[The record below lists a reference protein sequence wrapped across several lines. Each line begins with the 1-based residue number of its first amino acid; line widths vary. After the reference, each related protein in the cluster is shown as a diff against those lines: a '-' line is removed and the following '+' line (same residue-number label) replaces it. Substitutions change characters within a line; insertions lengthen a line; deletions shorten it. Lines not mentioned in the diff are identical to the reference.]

1 MGGGVRG
8 GGRKWSQNTA
18 QGTTD
23 PRSFML
29 PPARHSH
36 SLTRIGR
43 LIFLYVRTIHSLT
56 SFAFGEC
63 RAPAGSF
70 ALVARLRLASC
81 EAPPF
86 EIERATLRGSVCGHV
101 RYILEN
107 SKAIL
112 RLGHDWKV
120 ETTLRT
126 WLRQRFLFAVQ
137 IEGLVL
143 QMAAARTHSQ
153 QTRRREFEV
162 CDDVLHY
169 GTTCSPFLGVFVVC
183 VHVPVIERFF
193 AGPKAHL
200 VEPSRIVWV
209 YPPGQ
214 VKESWKGF
222 QVIARI
228 CKENLELLVAVRARE
243 ADALHAEINGHS
255 VSPLISIS
263 NHGRTSGGTNP

>member
-1 MGGGVRG
+1 MKR
-8 GGRKWSQNTA
+8 
-18 QGTTD
+18 
-23 PRSFML
+23 L
-29 PPARHSH
+29 PPPVRSTSPSYDTWRFRVDDGSCAAAAS
-36 SLTRIGR
+36 
-43 LIFLYVRTIHSLT
+43 RTIHSLT
-56 SFAFGEC
+56 SFASGEC

-70 ALVARLRLASC
+70 ALAARLRLASC

-86 EIERATLRGSVCGHV
+86 EIERATLRDSVCGHV

-169 GTTCSPFLGVFVVC
+169 GTTRSPFLGVFVVC

-214 VKESWKGF
+214 VVTTRASY
-222 QVIARI
+222 RRR
-228 CKENLELLVAVRARE
+228 VRRE
-243 ADALHAEINGHS
+243 RFEWPLGDCIPG
-255 VSPLISIS
+255 SPWTGGSLRFG
-263 NHGRTSGGTNP
+263 NRLRRTFGCGSTRRLSA

>member
-1 MGGGVRG
+1 MTLWSGSCRYR
-8 GGRKWSQNTA
+8 GRKTA
-18 QGTTD
+18 RQTSRRRRFDWVRYSTRDSRRFGGLMK
-23 PRSFML
+23 RL
-29 PPARHSH
+29 PPPVRSASPSYDTWRFRVDDGPCATAAS
-36 SLTRIGR
+36 
-43 LIFLYVRTIHSLT
+43 RTIHSLT

-193 AGPKAHL
+193 AGPKTHL
-200 VEPSRIVWV
+200 VEPSRFVWV

-228 CKENLELLVAVRARE
+228 CKENLELLVAVRCCF
-243 ADALHAEINGHS
+243 
-255 VSPLISIS
+255 PL
-263 NHGRTSGGTNP
+263 